1 MKNNDVASV
10 ALPGAAKKATS
21 IVVIEDDPA
30 SADVLQRRL
39 QANGMKVAVGKD
51 GGEGLA
57 LVREVLPD
65 LVLLDVM
72 LPDTD
77 GYDVC
82 VRIKSDGSIAHI
94 PVVFLSARG
103 EAVDKVR
110 GLSCGA
116 ADYVTKPW
124 NAAELLA
131 RIDAVLLQARN
142 ARPPRLEPQLVRP
155 PRSRPLASVALE
167 GGARRA
173 TAEELLA
180 PRFDIA
186 NDGADAV
193 DLVLIDAGA
202 TPDAGLVD
210 EGTVVLVVAR
220 GSETPA
226 TEFAR
231 LDGDLTRHAAR
242 LVREMSLA
250 RDMGAAAEALIT
262 LATSLEAHD
271 RFMMGHGERVAAR
284 AVSIAELLG
293 LGRVAIETIRLGAL
307 LRDVGNAKLPP
318 PVGHTPGELTAHE
331 REAVELHPLLG
342 EELLRHVSALAPIL
356 PIVRWHHERLDG
368 GGYPDHLRAEKIPLE
383 VRIVSVADRFEA
395 LLVERPDRA
404 AVSEQEA
411 VRIVQGA
418 VARGELDPAVVAALV
433 ARVRS
438 VPTQEVEA

>member
-1 MKNNDVASV
+1 MNNLAGSS
-10 ALPGAAKKATS
+10 LPGAAKKATS
-21 IVVIEDDPA
+21 VVIVEDDPA

-57 LVREVLPD
+57 LVREIVPD

-82 VRIKSDGSIAHI
+82 LRIKSDGAIAHI
-94 PVVFLSARG
+94 PVIFLSARG
-103 EAVDKVR
+103 EVVDKVR

-131 RIDAVLLQARN
+131 RIDAVLLQSRN
-142 ARPPRLEPQLVRP
+142 ARPPRLEPQVLRP
-155 PRSRPLASVALE
+155 QRARPVATVALRDQ
-167 GGARRA
+167 ARRA
-173 TAEELLA
+173 TAEKLLA
-180 PRFDIA
+180 AKFDIA
-186 NDGADAV
+186 NGGSEAV
-193 DLVLIDAGA
+193 DLVL
-202 TPDAGLVD
+202 VD
-210 EGTVVLVVAR
+210 EGVTPDDGLADAGTAILVIAR
-220 GSETPA
+220 GSETPE

-231 LDGDLTRHAAR
+231 LDGDLSRHAEL
-242 LVREMSLA
+242 LVREMRLV
-250 RDMGAAAEALIT
+250 RDMGAAADALIT

-271 RFMMGHGERVAAR
+271 RLMMGHGERVAAR
-284 AVSIAELLG
+284 AVQVAEVLG
-293 LGRVAIETIRLGAL
+293 LDQVAIGTIRLGAL

-318 PVGHTPGELTAHE
+318 PIVHKAGELTQHE
-331 REAVELHPLLG
+331 REAIERHPLLG
-342 EELLRHVSALAPIL
+342 EELLKHVTPLAPIL

-368 GGYPDHLRAEKIPLE
+368 QGYPDHLPAEKIPLE

-395 LLVERPDRA
+395 LLVDRPDRA

-411 VRIVQGA
+411 VRIMQGA
-418 VARGELDPAVVAALV
+418 VARGEIDPAVVAALG
-433 ARVRS
+433 AQVRTS
-438 VPTQEVEA
+438 IQEVEQ